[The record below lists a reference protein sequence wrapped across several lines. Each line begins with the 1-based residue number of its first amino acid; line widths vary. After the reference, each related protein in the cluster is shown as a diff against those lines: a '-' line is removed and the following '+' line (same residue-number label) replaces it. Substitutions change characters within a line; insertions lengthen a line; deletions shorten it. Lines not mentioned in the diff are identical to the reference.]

1 LESRLSTLDQ
11 TVLIVLVSFLLSTFF
26 SVILSFLFTYLL
38 VYHYC
43 PPKVKELQ
51 WDFNWSEPEPTWNQE
66 EETSEQENTIP
77 PIYYTPSAIV
87 VPDYYL

>member
-1 LESRLSTLDQ
+1 
-11 TVLIVLVSFLLSTFF
+11 VLIILVSFLLSIFF
-26 SVILSFLFTYLL
+26 SIILSFLFTYLL

-51 WDFNWSEPEPTWNQE
+51 WEDSDFNWSEPDPTWNQE
-66 EETSEQENTIP
+66 EEADEQEDTLP

-87 VPDYYL
+87 VLDYYQQ